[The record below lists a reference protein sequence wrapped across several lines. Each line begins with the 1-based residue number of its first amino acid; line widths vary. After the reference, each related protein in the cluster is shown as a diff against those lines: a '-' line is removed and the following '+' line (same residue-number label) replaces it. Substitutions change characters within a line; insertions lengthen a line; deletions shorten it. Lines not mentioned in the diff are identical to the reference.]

1 MEIKKATD
9 YQRDRMRILAI
20 GPAGSGKTTQLRTLP
35 GKKLLFCFEDNAL
48 NSLKGDP
55 DIDYQLYLPD
65 VVEIA
70 PRSLSSKQNV
80 RSTPATGEKPA
91 AFDNFVRDFNSL
103 LQDDRKATF
112 GKYDVIAI
120 DSLTSL
126 SKAVMDAV
134 LWLNNRM
141 GQQPAMDDWAAQLN
155 TIENTVRKVT
165 SLPKM
170 VYITAHDTLIQDE
183 LTKKIVNELVLTG
196 QLKTRIPMLF
206 SDIMKFQCE
215 DEKFSMLTQPDRYNV
230 KVRRSL
236 PDLDAVVD
244 VTIKDFGAPQN
255 FGLGRLL
262 NGEIR

>member
-1 MEIKKATD
+1 MEIKKAAD
-9 YQRDRMRILAI
+9 YKSDRLRILAI

-48 NSLKGDP
+48 NSLKGD
-55 DIDYQLYLPD
+55 DNIDYQLYLPD

-80 RSTPATGEKPA
+80 RATTATGEKPS

-112 GKYDVIAI
+112 EKYDVIAI

-155 TIENTVRKVT
+155 TIENTIRKVT
-165 SLPKM
+165 SLPKT
-170 VYITAHDTLIQDE
+170 VYITAHDTLLQDE

-244 VTIKDFGAPQN
+244 VTIKDFQSPQN
-255 FGLGRLL
+255 YGLGKLI
-262 NGEIR
+262 NGGIR